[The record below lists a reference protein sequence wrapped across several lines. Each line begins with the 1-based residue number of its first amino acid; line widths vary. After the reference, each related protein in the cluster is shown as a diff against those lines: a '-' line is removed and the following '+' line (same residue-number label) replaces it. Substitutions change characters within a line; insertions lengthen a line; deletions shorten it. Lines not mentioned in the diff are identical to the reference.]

1 MASMATYQIIRPE
14 MTEKPQGVLSPENC
28 RVLTT
33 VKINIVY
40 TREIK
45 AGVVLLCF
53 FLSKIR
59 EEERTFFNFCDTQ
72 LMSI

>member
-1 MASMATYQIIRPE
+1 MASMATYQIICPE

-33 VKINIVY
+33 VEINIVC

-45 AGVVLLCF
+45 AGVVFYVSFYL
-53 FLSKIR
+53 R
-59 EEERTFFNFCDTQ
+59 
-72 LMSI
+72 